1 MTTQIITGQPAA
13 DYHAAPGL
21 SSSYLR
27 RVATSS
33 PAHARLPVA
42 DGPALAIGTAVHA
55 LVLDGAELGDV
66 VWVGEVSATTNLGRA
81 VQALRSGSFD
91 DGFAVAEGD
100 SISKAFREASGNR
113 VCLTASDAARARDI
127 ASEIG
132 DRAIMT
138 PEQADAVQR
147 CAAAVR
153 ASSVGRLLELS
164 VREASI
170 YWEDPIAGPCKARP
184 DAFFSDAGLLLDL
197 KTTGREA
204 RPDVWGRT
212 SVYSGSM
219 YAVQAAHYLRAL
231 AAAGHPCHRMIWV
244 VAETSEPYGVGLVE
258 ASDDVLTWGARMWET
273 AVRAHQAW
281 TPGDPVYPTEPIVVD
296 LPRWLRDE

>member
-1 MTTQIITGQPAA
+1 MSRIVYHQSAA

-27 RVATSS
+27 SVATSS
-33 PAHARLPVA
+33 PAHARLPVS

-66 VWVGEVSATTNLGRA
+66 AWVGEVSPTTNLGRA
-81 VQALRSGSFD
+81 VQALRAGSFD
-91 DGFAVAEGD
+91 DGFAVADGD
-100 SISKAFREASGNR
+100 SISKAFREAAGNR
-113 VCLTASDAARARDI
+113 VCLTASDGARARDI
-127 ASEIG
+127 AAEIG
-132 DRAIMT
+132 DRLILSV
-138 PEQADAVQR
+138 EQADAVQR

-153 ASSVGRLLELS
+153 ASHVGRLLALS
-164 VREASI
+164 IREASV

-184 DAFFSDAGLLLDL
+184 DAVMAENGILLDL
-197 KTTGREA
+197 KTTSREA

-219 YAVQAAHYLRAL
+219 YAVQAAHYLRGL
-231 AAAGHPCHRMIWV
+231 DAAAHPCHRAIWV
-244 VAETSEPYGVGLVE
+244 VAETSEPFGVGLVE
-258 ASDDVLTWGARMWET
+258 ASDEVLQWGARMWAT
-273 AVRAHQAW
+273 AVAAHRAW